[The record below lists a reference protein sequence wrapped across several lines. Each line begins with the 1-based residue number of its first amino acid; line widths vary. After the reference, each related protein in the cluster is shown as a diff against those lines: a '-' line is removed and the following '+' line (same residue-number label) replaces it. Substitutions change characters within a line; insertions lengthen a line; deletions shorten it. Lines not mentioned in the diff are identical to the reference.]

1 MNPSIADTI
10 VEYFMPLFSTW
21 GYLIVFGGA
30 FLESIIVIGWVA
42 PGTTVV
48 LLGSFYAAQGQL
60 NIFLVGLCAV
70 LGAFLGDNVGYV
82 MGWKGGDWVLDR
94 YGERKRVKEGLRKTE
109 DYFRRFG
116 GATVLFGRM
125 VSGVDAFIPFI
136 AGVGS
141 MRYRRYI
148 AYDIPGILIWVSIPC
163 TLGYLFGDNW
173 EAIDNFFSYMGWGL
187 LALLVVIIL
196 VYYLV
201 KRRKGRK
208 EAAAP
213 EEN

>member
-10 VEYFMPLFSTW
+10 IEYFMPLFSTW

-30 FLESIIVIGWVA
+30 FLESIILIGWVA
-42 PGTTVV
+42 PGTTVI
-48 LLGSFYAAQGQL
+48 LLGSFYAAQGEL
-60 NIFLVGLCAV
+60 NIVLVGIVAV
-70 LGAFLGDNVGYV
+70 LGAFLGDSMGYV
-82 MGWKGGDWVLDR
+82 IGWKGGDWILNR
-94 YGERKRVKEGLRKTE
+94 YGERRRIKKGLGKTE

-125 VSGVDAFIPFI
+125 VSGVDAFIPFA
-136 AGVGS
+136 AGVGN

-148 AYDIPGILIWVSIPC
+148 AYDIPGILLWVGILC

-173 EAIDNFFSYMGWGL
+173 EAIDDFISYMGWGL
-187 LALLVVIIL
+187 LALLIAIIF

-201 KRRKGRK
+201 KRRKRRK

-213 EEN
+213 EES

>member
-1 MNPSIADTI
+1 MNPSVADTI

-30 FLESIIVIGWVA
+30 FLESIIVIGWLA
-42 PGTTVV
+42 PGTTVI
-48 LLGSFYAAQGQL
+48 LLGSFYAAQGEL
-60 NIFLVGLCAV
+60 NIVLVGVCAV

-94 YGERKRVKEGLRKTE
+94 YGERKRIKEGLRKTE

-116 GATVLFGRM
+116 GATVFFGRM
-125 VSGVDAFIPFI
+125 VTGVDVFIPFA

-148 AYDIPGILIWVSIPC
+148 AYDIPAILLWVGILC

-173 EAIDNFFSYMGWGL
+173 EAIDNFLSYMGWGL
-187 LALLVVIIL
+187 LAIL
-196 VYYLV
+196 IAITLIYYLI
-201 KRRKGRK
+201 KRRKKRK
-208 EAAAP
+208 EAIV
-213 EEN
+213 EEKS